1 MNSRTVTQRIG
12 SVLSL
17 AVSMTAPAV
26 SVIAPAVSLIAPAV
40 SVIAQDAPKAN
51 ATALPVK
58 ELTAFKDGHAYVL
71 REAPLPKDANGKVML
86 DKLPAP
92 VLGTFW
98 PFAHGGASLV
108 SAKAGREEVTVKVKA
123 ASLLHVA
130 RANIGKKVALDLG
143 KEEVAGGELIAV
155 EGNSNKAAILFLR
168 DGNATRA
175 VPLGRVRD
183 LIVIG
188 EFQDEI
194 ERKQQ
199 QERLELRVDGGGDE
213 AKVGVIYVQK
223 GFRWIPSY
231 RVEIDGDGK
240 AKVRMQA
247 TLVNDLIDVEDALVN
262 LVVGV
267 PQFAFAGMTDPIA
280 LQKQSAQV
288 ANARRFDQA
297 QFLSNGLSNSLTTQV
312 AGYTVAN
319 QQQQADPEVGT
330 GESAEDLFVF
340 PIKHVTLKKGERLVV
355 PITSFEVS
363 YRDVY
368 KFDSAMAPPSEYQ
381 QSLQDNRVFELARQ
395 LAAPKVRHVLR
406 LKNDSKTPFTTAPA
420 LVLSNGRI
428 LAQGHMKYTSRGAF
442 TDLEIN
448 AAIDVRVTTDQR
460 ETGRTSNVRR
470 NGYNYTR
477 VELGGSIKLTNA
489 KSVPVELEV
498 TRRVLG
504 VVDDVDNDGESAQL
518 DLAHAWG
525 SSARPKWW
533 SWWSWPHWWFHHNGF
548 GECRWNVTLKPGQ
561 KVELGAKWHY
571 LWR

>member
-1 MNSRTVTQRIG
+1 MNSRVVTQRI
-12 SVLSL
+12 VCALSL
-17 AVSMTAPAV
+17 AVS
-26 SVIAPAVSLIAPAV
+26 L
-40 SVIAQDAPKAN
+40 IAQDAPKAN

-71 REAPLPKDANGKVML
+71 REAPLPKDANGTVVL
-86 DKLPAP
+86 DRLPEP

-130 RANIGKKVALDLG
+130 KANLGKKVALDLG

-155 EGNSNKAAILFLR
+155 EGHSNKAAILFVR
-168 DGNATRA
+168 SGQSTRA
-175 VPLGRVRD
+175 VPIARVRD
-183 LIVIG
+183 ILVLG
-188 EFQDEI
+188 KFEGDI
-194 ERKQQ
+194 ERQQQ

-231 RVEIDGDGK
+231 RVEIDGDGQ

-267 PQFAFAGMTDPIA
+267 PKFAFAGMSDPIA
-280 LQKQSAQV
+280 LQDQTAQL
-288 ANARRFDQA
+288 ASARRIDQS
-297 QFLSNGLSNSLTTQV
+297 QFLGNSLSNSLMTQV

-319 QQQQADPEVGT
+319 QPQADPEVGT
-330 GESAEDLFVF
+330 GASAEDLFVF
-340 PIKHVTLKKGERLVV
+340 PVKHVTLKKGERLVV

-368 KFDSAMAPPSEYQ
+368 KFDSAMAPPTEYQ
-381 QSLQDNRVFELARQ
+381 QGLQDQRVFELAKQ

-420 LVLSNGRI
+420 LVLRNGRI

-460 ETGRTSNVRR
+460 ETGRTPNVRR

-477 VELGGSIKLTNA
+477 VELGGTINLTNA
-489 KSVPVELEV
+489 KSVPVEVEV

-504 VVDDVDNDGESAQL
+504 VVDEVDNDGKSAQL
-518 DLAHAWG
+518 DLVHAWG
-525 SSARPKWW
+525 STARPKWW

-561 KVELGAKWHY
+561 KVELGANWHY